1 MYNDTIYNVIIAPH
15 IEDKLFKKRYDF
27 TRWLWGGVILLFFD
41 IGYLVYGLINQY
53 NELDWIYTVISVMG
67 IVFVSLGFYV
77 MFHNPLR
84 KYHISLQVYLYLLF
98 MDYFYFKNEK
108 YPNGLKVKMQ
118 YVIIVQSCIDSID
131 KYIKMMEILLISGDN
146 TIARI
151 KYLLALR
158 NLLYKM
164 KGEEFFKNKIV
175 LFRSVLDNFY
185 ASTHIGLKAVIDFN
199 ENVEYF
205 EDSNLELRIQE
216 CNNILIQNEASL
228 ENNSS
233 QKDDKI
239 SGRKRNMLIVLVI
252 SLIVTIASLK
262 IPDRIWAIVIINISV
277 IADMV
282 TVFWSSRD
290 SK

>member
-1 MYNDTIYNVIIAPH
+1 M
-15 IEDKLFKKRYDF
+15 
-27 TRWLWGGVILLFFD
+27 
-41 IGYLVYGLINQY
+41 GYLVYGLINQY
-53 NELDWIYTVISVMG
+53 NELNWINTVISVMG

-98 MDYFYFKNEK
+98 MDHFYFKNEK

-131 KYIKMMEILLISGDN
+131 KYIKMMETLLISGDN

-151 KYLLALR
+151 KYLRALR

-164 KGEEFFKNKIV
+164 KREEFFKNKIV
-175 LFRSVLDNFY
+175 LFSSVLDNFY

-205 EDSNLELRIQE
+205 EDSNLEVRIHE

-239 SGRKRNMLIVLVI
+239 SGRKRNMLIVLII

>member
-15 IEDKLFKKRYDF
+15 IEDKLFKKRNDF
-27 TRWLWGGVILLFFD
+27 TKWLWGGVILLFFD
-41 IGYLVYGLINQY
+41 IGYLAYGLINQY
-53 NELDWIYTVISVMG
+53 NELDWINTVISLMG

-98 MDYFYFKNEK
+98 MDYFYFRNEK
-108 YPNGLKVKMQ
+108 YPNGFKAKMQ

-131 KYIKMMEILLISGDN
+131 KYIKMMETLLISGDN

-151 KYLLALR
+151 KYLRALR

-164 KGEEFFKNKIV
+164 KKEEFFKNKIGLV
-175 LFRSVLDNFY
+175 RKVLDNFY
-185 ASTHIGLKAVIDFN
+185 ASIHIGLKAVIDFN
-199 ENVEYF
+199 ENIEYF
-205 EDSNLELRIQE
+205 EDSILEARIQE